1 MTMQEM
7 VIDLRKKMARAIIV
21 DILKNCHER
30 NRGLASALDG
40 YNAIRES
47 LNRCRIGMRPEHVG
61 PNIVSFTLYDEIDGE
76 ELDST
81 IVEFEKP
88 NSWLTVHQ
96 LLKKYDGEPYSIEIC
111 NMNADRL
118 YYTDDVSAIYSDIN
132 IELLLGLVL
141 DYKEVDGNLT
151 IILES

>member
-7 VIDLRKKMARAIIV
+7 VIDLRKKMARGIIV
-21 DILKNCHER
+21 DILKNCYER
-30 NRGLASALDG
+30 NRGFA
-40 YNAIRES
+40 
-47 LNRCRIGMRPEHVG
+47 HVA
-61 PNIVSFTLYDEIDGE
+61 PNVVSFTLYDGIDGE

-81 IVEFEKP
+81 IAELKKP
-88 NSWLTVHQ
+88 NSWLTVHR
-96 LLKKYDGEPYSIEIC
+96 LLKNYDGEPYSIEIC